1 MRGHGLNNLKS
12 TLYDDTCRVVHA
24 LQIVHCSSKEEFFLN
39 IFPNIYL
46 FWTLNPS
53 WGSIIGQVVTDLTIL
68 KQFRIILQMHWD
80 NPFLKRDGPRGRHT
94 M

>member
-1 MRGHGLNNLKS
+1 MNNLKS

-24 LQIVHCSSKEEFFLN
+24 LQIVHCSSKEKFFFKHFSQYISILD
-39 IFPNIYL
+39 FEPL
-46 FWTLNPS
+46 L
-53 WGSIIGQVVTDLTIL
+53 GSIIGQVVTDLTIL

-80 NPFLKRDGPRGRHT
+80 NPFLKRDDPRGRHT

>member
-12 TLYDDTCRVVHA
+12 TLYDDTCKV
-24 LQIVHCSSKEEFFLN
+24 
-39 IFPNIYL
+39 

-80 NPFLKRDGPRGRHT
+80 NPFLKRDDPRGRHT